1 MEINF
6 KAFIFDMDGT
16 LVDSFL
22 DFDSMREEL
31 NFPKGVP
38 LLEYIE
44 SMGER
49 ITQEQRKRYFD
60 IIHKHELEGAQK
72 SVLMD
77 GCREFLDFLKRRGI
91 FTAVLTRNSL
101 PVTELTF
108 ERNNISFDMV
118 LTRDCIKN
126 QKPDPE
132 GLYLICDRLKVSPKE
147 CAYMGDFLFDL
158 EAAKNAGMRAVL
170 YSPENNLTLEKEADY
185 IVRSYPMLQKNFE
198 AKFLRN
204 LNFLA

>member
-49 ITQEQRKRYFD
+49 IT
-60 IIHKHELEGAQK
+60 
-72 SVLMD
+72 
-77 GCREFLDFLKRRGI
+77 
-91 FTAVLTRNSL
+91 
-101 PVTELTF
+101 PVSYTH
-108 ERNNISFDMV
+108 
-118 LTRDCIKN
+118 
-126 QKPDPE
+126 
-132 GLYLICDRLKVSPKE
+132 
-147 CAYMGDFLFDL
+147 
-158 EAAKNAGMRAVL
+158 
-170 YSPENNLTLEKEADY
+170 LTLPT
-185 IVRSYPMLQKNFE
+185 ICSV
-198 AKFLRN
+198 
-204 LNFLA
+204 